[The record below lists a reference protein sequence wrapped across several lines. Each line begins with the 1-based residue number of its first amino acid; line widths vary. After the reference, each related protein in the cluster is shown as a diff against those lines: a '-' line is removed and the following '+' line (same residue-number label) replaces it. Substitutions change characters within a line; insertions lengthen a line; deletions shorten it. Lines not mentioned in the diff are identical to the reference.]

1 MATTTRPE
9 GSTTTEAARTEAPP
23 RADDGLIYGLTPPR
37 ARGGFL
43 VRHPSVIR
51 LASVLAVLVAWE
63 LYGRALNPVFLSY
76 PVAIAGALVEL
87 IGSGEL
93 LTATG
98 QTLRSLV
105 AGFGIALIVGIGT
118 GFLMG
123 RYPLVSLT
131 LDPFVTALYN
141 TPSVALIPLIQ
152 LWFGLGV
159 TAKVIIVG
167 LSAFF
172 PIVINTYAGVHNT
185 SQGLVDVVRAYGA
198 TDRQISTKVV
208 LPNSV
213 PFIMAG
219 VRLAVGRAVIGV
231 VTAEFFTAITGLG
244 GLVIVFSNAFAT
256 AKLFVPV
263 LTLVALGLT
272 LTSLAKW
279 AERRLTPWKDSER
292 AATR

>member
-1 MATTTRPE
+1 VGIDRSVPSITTEGLRPE
-9 GSTTTEAARTEAPP
+9 A
-23 RADDGLIYGLTPPR
+23 DGLIYGLTPPR
-37 ARGGFL
+37 SDEGFL

-51 LASVLAVLVAWE
+51 VASVLVVLVAWE

-76 PVAIAGALVEL
+76 PIAIARALVEL
-87 IGSGEL
+87 IRSGEL
-93 LTATG
+93 LQATL

-105 AGFGIALIVGIGT
+105 IGFAIALVVGIGI

-123 RYPLVSLT
+123 RYRLVSLT

-159 TAKVIIVG
+159 TAKIIIVSM
-167 LSAFF
+167 SAFF
-172 PIVINTYAGVHNT
+172 PIVINTFAGVHNT

-198 TDRQISTKVV
+198 TARQISTKVV

-231 VTAEFFTAITGLG
+231 VTAEFFTAISGLG

-263 LTLVALGLT
+263 LTLIALGLC

-279 AERRLTPWKDSER
+279 AERRLTPWKESER
-292 AATR
+292 AAAR

>member
-1 MATTTRPE
+1 VAIERSAPAITTEIPRPE
-9 GSTTTEAARTEAPP
+9 A
-23 RADDGLIYGLTPPR
+23 DGLIYGLTPPR
-37 ARGGFL
+37 TDESFL
-43 VRHPSVIR
+43 VRHPSIIR
-51 LASVLAVLVAWE
+51 GVSVLAVLVAWE

-76 PVAIAGALVEL
+76 PVAIAGALVDL
-87 IGSGEL
+87 LRSGEL
-93 LTATG
+93 LLATL

-105 AGFGIALIVGIGT
+105 VGFTIALVVGIGI

-123 RYPLVSLT
+123 RYRLVSLA

-159 TAKVIIVG
+159 TAKIVIVAM
-167 LSAFF
+167 SAFF
-172 PIVINTYAGVHNT
+172 PIVINTFAGVHNT

-198 TDRQISTKVV
+198 TPRQISTKVV

-231 VTAEFFTAITGLG
+231 VTAEFFTAISGLG
-244 GLVIVFSNAFAT
+244 GLVIIFSNAFAT

-263 LTLVALGLT
+263 LTLVALGLC

-279 AERRLTPWKDSER
+279 AERRMTPWKESER
-292 AATR
+292 AAR

>member
-1 MATTTRPE
+1 VAIERSAPSITTEIPRPE
-9 GSTTTEAARTEAPP
+9 A
-23 RADDGLIYGLTPPR
+23 DGLIYGLTPPR
-37 ARGGFL
+37 VDAGFL
-43 VRHPSVIR
+43 VRYPSVIR
-51 LASVLAVLVAWE
+51 VASVLVVLVAWE

-76 PVAIAGALVEL
+76 PVAIARALVEL
-87 IGSGEL
+87 IQTGEL
-93 LTATG
+93 LQATL

-105 AGFGIALIVGIGT
+105 AGFSVALVVGIGV

-123 RYPLVSLT
+123 RYRLVSLT

-152 LWFGLGV
+152 LWFGLGT
-159 TAKVIIVG
+159 TAKIIIVSM
-167 LSAFF
+167 SAFF

-198 TDRQISTKVV
+198 TARQVSTKVV

-231 VTAEFFTAITGLG
+231 VTAEFFTAISGLG
-244 GLVIVFSNAFAT
+244 GLVIIFSNSFAT

-263 LTLVALGLT
+263 LTLVALGLC

-279 AERRLTPWKDSER
+279 AERRMTPWKESER
-292 AATR
+292 AAR

>member
-1 MATTTRPE
+1 MGTERSVPSITTETLRPE
-9 GSTTTEAARTEAPP
+9 A
-23 RADDGLIYGLTPPR
+23 DGLIYGLTPPR
-37 ARGGFL
+37 ADESFL
-43 VRHPSVIR
+43 VRHPSIIR
-51 LASVLAVLVAWE
+51 GVSVLAVLVAWE

-87 IGSGEL
+87 IRSGEL
-93 LTATG
+93 LQATI

-105 AGFGIALIVGIGT
+105 AGFVIALVVGIGI

-123 RYPLVSLT
+123 RYRLVSLA

-159 TAKVIIVG
+159 TAKVVIVAM
-167 LSAFF
+167 SAFF
-172 PIVINTYAGVHNT
+172 PIVINTFAGVHNT

-198 TDRQISTKVV
+198 TPRQISTKVV

-231 VTAEFFTAITGLG
+231 VTAEFFTAISGLG
-244 GLVIVFSNAFAT
+244 GLVIIFSNAFAT

-263 LTLVALGLT
+263 LTLVALGLC

-279 AERRLTPWKDSER
+279 AERRMTPWKESER
-292 AATR
+292 AAVR

>member
-1 MATTTRPE
+1 VGIERLVP
-9 GSTTTEAARTEAPP
+9 STTTDTLRPEA
-23 RADDGLIYGLTPPR
+23 DGLIYGLTPPR
-37 ARGGFL
+37 ADEGFL
-43 VRHPSVIR
+43 VRHPSIIR
-51 LASVLAVLVAWE
+51 GVSVLAVLVAWE

-76 PVAIAGALVEL
+76 PVAIAGALVDL
-87 IGSGEL
+87 IRSGEL
-93 LTATG
+93 LQATL
-98 QTLRSLV
+98 QTLRALV
-105 AGFGIALIVGIGT
+105 IGFVIALVVGIGV

-123 RYPLVSLT
+123 RYRLVSLA

-159 TAKVIIVG
+159 TAKIVIVAM
-167 LSAFF
+167 SAFF
-172 PIVINTYAGVHNT
+172 PIVINTFAGVHNT

-198 TDRQISTKVV
+198 TPRQISMKVV

-219 VRLAVGRAVIGV
+219 VRLAVGRSVIGV
-231 VTAEFFTAITGLG
+231 VTAEFFTAISGLG
-244 GLVIVFSNAFAT
+244 GLVIIFSNAFAT

-263 LTLVALGLT
+263 LTLVALGLC

-279 AERRLTPWKDSER
+279 AERRMTPWKESER
-292 AATR
+292 AAAR

>member
-1 MATTTRPE
+1 MELTKAAAL
-9 GSTTTEAARTEAPP
+9 STGTELPP
-23 RADDGLIYGLTPPR
+23 PGPDGLIYGLRPPPDE
-37 ARGGFL
+37 GGLL

-51 LASVLAVLVAWE
+51 VTSVCVVLVVWE

-76 PVAIAGALVEL
+76 PVAIGRALVEL
-87 IGSGEL
+87 LGNGQL
-93 LTATG
+93 LDATF
-98 QTLRSLV
+98 QTLRALAAGFGVALV
-105 AGFGIALIVGIGT
+105 AGVGV

-123 RYPLVSLT
+123 RSRLVNLT

-152 LWFGLGV
+152 LWFGLGL
-159 TAKVIIVG
+159 TAKIIIVG

-172 PIVINTYAGVHNT
+172 PIAINTQAGVRNVG
-185 SQGLVDVVRAYGA
+185 QGLVDVVRAYGA
-198 TDRQISTKVV
+198 TDRQVSTKVV
-208 LPNSV
+208 LPSAV

-231 VTAEFFTAITGLG
+231 VTAEFFTAISGLG

-263 LTLVALGLT
+263 LTLVALGLG

-279 AERRLTPWKDSER
+279 AERRLTPWKESER
-292 AATR
+292 AAAR

>member
-1 MATTTRPE
+1 METTAPRPP
-9 GSTTTEAARTEAPP
+9 STTTELPAPD
-23 RADDGLIYGLTPPR
+23 ADGLIYGLPPPPPE
-37 ARGGFL
+37 GGFL
-43 VRHPSVIR
+43 TRHPSVMR
-51 LASVLAVLVAWE
+51 VASVLVVLVAWE

-76 PVAIAGALVEL
+76 PVAVAGAMVEL
-87 IGSGEL
+87 VGDGTL
-93 LTATG
+93 FQATL
-98 QTLRSLV
+98 QTLRALV
-105 AGFGIALIVGIGT
+105 VGFAIALVVGIGV

-123 RYPLVSLT
+123 RYHLVSLT

-152 LWFGLGV
+152 LWFGLGL
-159 TAKVIIVG
+159 TAKIVIVSM
-167 LSAFF
+167 SAFF
-172 PIVINTYAGVHNT
+172 PIVINTFTGVHNT

-198 TDRQISTKVV
+198 TPRQISTKVV

-231 VTAEFFTAITGLG
+231 VTAEFFTAISGLG
-244 GLVIVFSNAFAT
+244 GLVIAFSNTFAT

-263 LTLVALGLT
+263 LTLVALGLG

-279 AERRLTPWKDSER
+279 AERRMTPWKESER
-292 AATR
+292 AAAR

>member
-1 MATTTRPE
+1 MAER
-9 GSTTTEAARTEAPP
+9 TEPSIRTEAWRP
-23 RADDGLIYGLTPPR
+23 AADGLIYGLTPP
-37 ARGGFL
+37 AGRGGFL
-43 VRHPSVIR
+43 VRHPSIIR
-51 LASVLAVLVAWE
+51 VASVLLLLVAWE

-76 PVAIAGALVEL
+76 PVAITAAGVEL
-87 IGSGEL
+87 IRDGEL
-93 LTATG
+93 LTATL

-105 AGFGIALIVGIGT
+105 AGFGIALVLGIGV

-123 RYPLVSLT
+123 RYRLVSLT

-159 TAKVIIVG
+159 TAKIVIVS

-198 TDRQISTKVV
+198 TDRQVSTKVV

-231 VTAEFFTAITGLG
+231 VTAEFFTAISGLG
-244 GLVIVFSNAFAT
+244 GLVIIFSNAFAT

-263 LTLVALGLT
+263 LMLVALGLC

-279 AERRLTPWKDSER
+279 AERRMTPWKESER

>member
-1 MATTTRPE
+1 MAIERSAPSITTEIPRPE
-9 GSTTTEAARTEAPP
+9 A
-23 RADDGLIYGLTPPR
+23 DGLIYGLTPPR
-37 ARGGFL
+37 VDAGFL

-51 LASVLAVLVAWE
+51 VASVLVVLVAWE

-76 PVAIAGALVEL
+76 PVAIARALVEL
-87 IGSGEL
+87 VQSGEL
-93 LTATG
+93 LQATL
-98 QTLRSLV
+98 QTLRALV
-105 AGFGIALIVGIGT
+105 AGFSVALVVGIGV

-123 RYPLVSLT
+123 RYRLVSLT

-152 LWFGLGV
+152 LWFGLGT
-159 TAKVIIVG
+159 TAKIIIVSM
-167 LSAFF
+167 SAFF

-198 TDRQISTKVV
+198 TARQVSTKVV

-231 VTAEFFTAITGLG
+231 VTAEFFTAISGLG

-263 LTLVALGLT
+263 LTLIALGLT

-279 AERRLTPWKDSER
+279 AERRLTPWKESER
-292 AATR
+292 AAVR

>member
-1 MATTTRPE
+1 MAIERSAPSITTEIPRPE
-9 GSTTTEAARTEAPP
+9 A
-23 RADDGLIYGLTPPR
+23 DGLIYGLTPPR
-37 ARGGFL
+37 VDAGFL

-51 LASVLAVLVAWE
+51 VASVLVVLVAWE

-76 PVAIAGALVEL
+76 PVAIARALVEL
-87 IGSGEL
+87 LRSGEL
-93 LTATG
+93 LQATL

-105 AGFGIALIVGIGT
+105 AGFGVALVVGIGV

-123 RYPLVSLT
+123 RYRLVSLT

-152 LWFGLGV
+152 LWFGLGT
-159 TAKVIIVG
+159 TAKIIIVSM
-167 LSAFF
+167 SAFF

-198 TDRQISTKVV
+198 TARQISTKVV

-231 VTAEFFTAITGLG
+231 VTAEFFTAISGLG
-244 GLVIVFSNAFAT
+244 GLVVVFSNAFAT

-263 LTLVALGLT
+263 LMLIALGLT

-279 AERRLTPWKDSER
+279 AERRLTPWKESER
-292 AATR
+292 AAAR

>member
-1 MATTTRPE
+1 MDLTKPPAL
-9 GSTTTEAARTEAPP
+9 SIRTELPP
-23 RADDGLIYGLTPPR
+23 PGPDGLIYGLRPPDD
-37 ARGGFL
+37 RGGFL

-51 LASVLAVLVAWE
+51 LTSVLLVLVAWE

-76 PVAIAGALVEL
+76 PVAIARAFVAL
-87 IGSGEL
+87 IGSGQL
-93 LTATG
+93 LEATL
-98 QTLRSLV
+98 QTLRALV
-105 AGFGIALIVGIGT
+105 AGFGIALVTGIGI

-123 RYPLVSLT
+123 RYRLVNLA

-152 LWFGLGV
+152 LWFGLGL
-159 TAKVIIVG
+159 TAKIIIVG
-167 LSAFF
+167 MSAFF
-172 PIVINTYAGVHNT
+172 PIAINTHAGVHNT
-185 SQGLVDVVRAYGA
+185 SQGLVDVVRAYVA

-208 LPNSV
+208 LPNAV
-213 PFIMAG
+213 PFIMTG

-231 VTAEFFTAITGLG
+231 VIAEFFTSISGLG

-263 LTLVALGLT
+263 LTLVALGFG

-279 AERRLTPWKDSER
+279 AERRLTPWKESER
-292 AATR
+292 AAAR

>member
-1 MATTTRPE
+1 MAGRAEP
-9 GSTTTEAARTEAPP
+9 STRTEAWRP
-23 RADDGLIYGLTPPR
+23 AADGLIYGLAPPA

-43 VRHPSVIR
+43 VRHPSAIR
-51 LASVLAVLVAWE
+51 VASVLLLLVAWE

-76 PVAIAGALVEL
+76 PVAIAGAGVDL
-87 IGSGEL
+87 ILDGQL
-93 LTATG
+93 LTATL

-105 AGFGIALIVGIGT
+105 AGFGIALVLGIGV

-123 RYPLVSLT
+123 RYRLVSLT

-159 TAKVIIVG
+159 TAKIVIVSM
-167 LSAFF
+167 SAFF

-198 TDRQISTKVV
+198 TDRQVSTKVV

-213 PFIMAG
+213 PFVMAG

-231 VTAEFFTAITGLG
+231 VTAEFFTAISGLG
-244 GLVIVFSNAFAT
+244 GLVIVFSNTFAT

-263 LTLVALGLT
+263 LTLVALGLA

-279 AERRLTPWKDSER
+279 AERRLTPWKESER
-292 AATR
+292 AAAR

>member
-1 MATTTRPE
+1 MGIEKSVP
-9 GSTTTEAARTEAPP
+9 STTTEGLRPEA
-23 RADDGLIYGLTPPR
+23 DGLIYGLTPPR
-37 ARGGFL
+37 SDAGFL
-43 VRHPSVIR
+43 VRHPSIIR
-51 LASVLAVLVAWE
+51 VASVLAVLVAWE

-76 PVAIAGALVEL
+76 PIAIAGAFVEL
-87 IGSGEL
+87 LRSGEL
-93 LTATG
+93 LQATL
-98 QTLRSLV
+98 QTLRALV
-105 AGFGIALIVGIGT
+105 MGFGIALVIGIAI

-123 RYPLVSLT
+123 RSRLVSLT

-159 TAKVIIVG
+159 TAKIIIVSM
-167 LSAFF
+167 SAFF
-172 PIVINTYAGVHNT
+172 PIVINTFAGVHNT

-198 TDRQISTKVV
+198 TARQISTKVV

-231 VTAEFFTAITGLG
+231 VTAEFFTAISGLG

-263 LTLVALGLT
+263 LTLVALGLC

-279 AERRLTPWKDSER
+279 AERRLTPWKESER
-292 AATR
+292 AAAR

>member
-1 MATTTRPE
+1 VAIERSAPSITTEIPRPE
-9 GSTTTEAARTEAPP
+9 A
-23 RADDGLIYGLTPPR
+23 DGLIYGLTPPR
-37 ARGGFL
+37 VDAGFL

-51 LASVLAVLVAWE
+51 VASVLVVLVAWE
-63 LYGRALNPVFLSY
+63 MYGRALNPVFLSY
-76 PVAIAGALVEL
+76 PVAIARALVEL
-87 IGSGEL
+87 IQ
-93 LTATG
+93 ATL

-105 AGFGIALIVGIGT
+105 AGFSVALVVGIGV

-123 RYPLVSLT
+123 RYRLVSLT

-152 LWFGLGV
+152 LWFGLGT
-159 TAKVIIVG
+159 TAKIIIVS

-198 TDRQISTKVV
+198 TARQVSTKVV

-231 VTAEFFTAITGLG
+231 VTAEFFTAISGLG

-263 LTLVALGLT
+263 LTLIALGLT

-279 AERRLTPWKDSER
+279 AERRLTPWKESER
-292 AATR
+292 AAVR

>member
-1 MATTTRPE
+1 MAERAEP
-9 GSTTTEAARTEAPP
+9 STRTEAWRP
-23 RADDGLIYGLTPPR
+23 AADGLIYGLTPP
-37 ARGGFL
+37 AVRGGFL
-43 VRHPSVIR
+43 VRHPSIIR
-51 LASVLAVLVAWE
+51 VASVLLLLVAWE

-76 PVAIAGALVEL
+76 PVAITAAGVEL
-87 IGSGEL
+87 IRDGEL
-93 LTATG
+93 LTATL

-105 AGFGIALIVGIGT
+105 AGFGIALVLGIGV

-123 RYPLVSLT
+123 RYRLVSLT

-159 TAKVIIVG
+159 TAKIVIVS

-198 TDRQISTKVV
+198 TDRQVSTKVV

-213 PFIMAG
+213 PFVMAG

-231 VTAEFFTAITGLG
+231 VTAEFFTAISGLG

-263 LTLVALGLT
+263 LTLVALGLA

-279 AERRLTPWKDSER
+279 AERRLTPWKESER
-292 AATR
+292 AAAR